1 MLFIRPEYKKEN
13 ENEKKQVY
21 ERGNYNR
28 QIKKHKLTSKKFCGN
43 NKKAGTMTMTTHH
56 FSLLSIEM
64 SSDKIYHPQ

>member
-28 QIKKHKLTSKKFCGN
+28 QIKKTQTYKQ
-43 NKKAGTMTMTTHH
+43 
-56 FSLLSIEM
+56 
-64 SSDKIYHPQ
+64 KILRQ